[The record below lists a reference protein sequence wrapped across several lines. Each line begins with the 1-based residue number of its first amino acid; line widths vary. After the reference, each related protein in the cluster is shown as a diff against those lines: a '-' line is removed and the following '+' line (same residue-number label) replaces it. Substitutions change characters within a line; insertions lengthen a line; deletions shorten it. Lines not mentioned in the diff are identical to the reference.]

1 MLRTYLRGESYNHS
15 QFIHEMKLYDDIIV
29 DLAPPL
35 TFIKV
40 YDLKF
45 TSELCN

>member
-1 MLRTYLRGESYNHS
+1 MLRTYLRGEPYNHT

-35 TFIKV
+35 TNIKD
-40 YDLKF
+40 YDAKF
-45 TSELCN
+45 TSE